1 LVKRL
6 KRGEVAVIRH
16 ADLDSVAARALV
28 DCHPAFVV
36 NAANSLSGRYPNSG
50 PSILM
55 EAGIPLLDG
64 LSEEEFDRLN
74 DGDVLKLDGTRLY
87 RNGEA
92 FAVGRRMTPE
102 ILAEGLEAGKRNVV
116 YELKGF
122 AENTLRHLSEE
133 SPDLL
138 EPILV
143 PEVKTK
149 LSGRHVVIV
158 VRGEG
163 YRDDLMGIL
172 PYIQEERPALIAV
185 DGSADALLE
194 MGLQPDIIFGDMDS
208 VSDSALGSSAEIVV
222 HAYRDGRAPGLERVQ
237 HLGKEALV
245 FPVPGTSEDA
255 AMLLAY
261 ERGAQMIVAV
271 GTHFSLVDFLDKG
284 RAGMAST
291 FLVRLKVG
299 SILVDAKGV
308 SRLYRPR
315 TRGKDIAALLIAAAV
330 PIVMIFLL
338 SPKLN
343 SWLQLLRLYFKFTW
357 HF

>member
-1 LVKRL
+1 MTP
-6 KRGEVAVIRH
+6 
-16 ADLDSVAARALV
+16 D
-28 DCHPAFVV
+28 
-36 NAANSLSGRYPNSG
+36 
-50 PSILM
+50 IL
-55 EAGIPLLDG
+55 ADG
-64 LSEEEFDRLN
+64 LE
-74 DGDVLKLDGTRLY
+74 T
-87 RNGEA
+87 
-92 FAVGRRMTPE
+92 
-102 ILAEGLEAGKRNVV
+102 GKQNVA
-116 YELKGF
+116 YELRGF
-122 AENTLRHLSEE
+122 AENTLRHLNEE
-133 SPDLL
+133 TPALLSPT
-138 EPILV
+138 IV
-143 PEVKTK
+143 PEVRTK
-149 LSGRHVVIV
+149 ISGRHVVVV

-172 PYIQEERPALIAV
+172 PYIQEEKPALIAV

-208 VSDSALGSSAEIVV
+208 VSDRALRCGAEIVV
-222 HAYRDGRAPGLERVQ
+222 HAYRDGRAPGLERIQ
-237 HLGKEALV
+237 RIGKEALL

-338 SPKLN
+338 SPKLS